1 MGVPEELK
9 ENTVNMQNS
18 ESFVDQ
24 DGILFPNA
32 KKGELT
38 DIAGYYVIEER
49 DEQEKQKTMAYGLHQ

>member
-9 ENTVNMQNS
+9 ENTVIMQNS